1 MLVEL
6 PTDDNAYPF
15 STELEVRM
23 SDTAGGI
30 HLGNHVMVQYMN
42 ESMMKLYAAMG
53 FRGPLI
59 GDVSFIQRDMAI
71 CYRSE
76 AGYGD
81 VVQIFVAIEA
91 FEEKQYHMIFR
102 LYNPK
107 KQREIAHIKALFASF
122 NYKERKMVEVPQ
134 ELKDAYQKLKG

>member
-6 PTDDNAYPF
+6 PTDNNAYPF

-23 SDTAGGI
+23 SDTAGGV
-30 HLGNHVMVQYMN
+30 HLGNHVIVQYMN
-42 ESMMKLYAAMG
+42 ESMMKLYQAMG

-59 GDVSFIQRDMAI
+59 NDVSFIQRDMAI

-76 AGYGD
+76 ANYGD
-81 VVQIFVAIEA
+81 IVQVFVAIEE
-91 FEEKQYHMIFR
+91 FEEKQYKMIFR

-107 KQREIAHIKALFASF
+107 KQREIAHIRGLFASF
-122 NYKERKMVEVPQ
+122 NYKERKMVEVPS
-134 ELKDAYQKLKG
+134 ELREAYAKLSG